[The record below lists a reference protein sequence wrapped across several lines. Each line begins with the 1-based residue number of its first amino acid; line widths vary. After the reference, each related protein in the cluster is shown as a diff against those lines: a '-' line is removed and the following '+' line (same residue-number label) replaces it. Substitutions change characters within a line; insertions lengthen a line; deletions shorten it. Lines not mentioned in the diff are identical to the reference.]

1 MYERFKLFRHKM
13 VLEDKKESWIRIN
26 NLMLY
31 AESIDEMIPVW
42 QTIRPRREDSSTLYA
57 TTI

>member
-13 VLEDKKESWIRIN
+13 VLEDKKECWIRIN